1 MHKKVGAWMKHR
13 VVSIGPEASLM
24 DAAQLMYKENVGTLP
39 VVDAEGHLL
48 GITNMRKVIRFFLP
62 DFINVVEDVDF
73 VRDFGAIEI
82 PSPVDIK
89 KSHSI
94 KLADYMDEAVSVE
107 QDASLMRGLALMIT
121 HDVNDLPVVS
131 NGKLVGIVSRVD
143 IGRAFLH
150 SWLESPKKKS
160 KSSKN

>member
-1 MHKKVGAWMKHR
+1 MKHR
-13 VVSIGPEASLM
+13 VVSIGPDASLM
-24 DAAQLMYKENVGTLP
+24 DAAKLMYKENVGTLP
-39 VVDAEGHLL
+39 VVDDKGHLV

-73 VRDFGAIEI
+73 VRDFGAIDI

-89 KSHSI
+89 KSHQI
-94 KLADYMDEAVSVE
+94 KIADYMDEAVSVE
-107 QDASLMRGLALMIT
+107 EDASLMRGLALMIT
-121 HDVNDLPVVS
+121 HDLQDVPVVR

-150 SWLESPKKKS
+150 TWLETPKKKTGT
-160 KSSKN
+160 KH